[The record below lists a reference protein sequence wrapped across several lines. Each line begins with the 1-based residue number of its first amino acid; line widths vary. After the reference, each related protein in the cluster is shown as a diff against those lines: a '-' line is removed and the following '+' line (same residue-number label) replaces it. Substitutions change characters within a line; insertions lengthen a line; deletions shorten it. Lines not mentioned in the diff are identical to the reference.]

1 MMPPGWLRSKRGN
14 PYPKR
19 SGLTAAVYPGR
30 EGGFI
35 WRIAPWRG
43 LGAVDAPTP
52 LATEAEAME
61 AAERALPS
69 AQRQFEATQAA
80 GPARRLWWRD
90 DGDEP

>member
-1 MMPPGWLRSKRGN
+1 MMPHGWLRSKQNN
-14 PYPKR
+14 PYIKK

-35 WRIAPWRG
+35 WRIAEWRG
-43 LGAVDAPTP
+43 LGAVDAPAP

-61 AAERALPS
+61 AAERALPG
-69 AQRQFEATQAA
+69 ARRQFEATQAA
-80 GPARRLWWRD
+80 RPHRRLWWQD

>member
-1 MMPPGWLRSKRGN
+1 MMPHGWLRSKQGN
-14 PYPKR
+14 PYIKK

-35 WRIAPWRG
+35 WRIAVARTR
-43 LGAVDAPTP
+43 AVDAPAP

-61 AAERALPS
+61 AAERALPG
-69 AQRQFEATQAA
+69 ARRQFEATQAVR
-80 GPARRLWWRD
+80 PHRRLWWQD